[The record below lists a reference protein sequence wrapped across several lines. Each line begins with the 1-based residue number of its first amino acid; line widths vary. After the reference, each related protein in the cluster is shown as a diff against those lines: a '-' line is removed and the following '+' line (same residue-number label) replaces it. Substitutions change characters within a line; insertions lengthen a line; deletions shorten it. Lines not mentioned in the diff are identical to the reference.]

1 MASGLSLPPMQYVV
15 GWENKNNL
23 GDNQVD
29 TCTTSGNA
37 AGMDYVPDTPVC
49 QTCGICEARTIIT
62 DVVDVE
68 AVLLSP
74 KGIRGIYKNL
84 MEAEAALAEVA
95 AMGEGYYLIRRHMPE
110 ALKSHNLGGGDI
122 PL

>member
-1 MASGLSLPPMQYVV
+1 MGINYI
-15 GWENKNNL
+15 
-23 GDNQVD
+23 
-29 TCTTSGNA
+29 
-37 AGMDYVPDTPVC
+37 PDTPVC

-62 DVVDVE
+62 DMADVE